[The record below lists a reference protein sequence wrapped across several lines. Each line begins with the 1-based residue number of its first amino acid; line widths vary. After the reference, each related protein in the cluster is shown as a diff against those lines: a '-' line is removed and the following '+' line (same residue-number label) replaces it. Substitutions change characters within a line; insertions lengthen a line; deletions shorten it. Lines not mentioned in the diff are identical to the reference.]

1 MSKASKN
8 NMSIAIDPEI
18 QERMKVY
25 ATKKN
30 ISVSKLLRDLFE
42 KYVPNTEEDFD
53 TVILRVPHNAKQTE
67 AQLRD
72 WLNKRTESLVKALA
86 LDIAK

>member
-1 MSKASKN
+1 MSKANKN

-25 ATKKN
+25 AAKKN

-42 KYVPNTEEDFD
+42 KYIPNTEEDFD
-53 TVILRVPHNAKQTE
+53 TVILRVPHSVKQSE
-67 AQLRD
+67 VQLRE

-86 LDIAK
+86 LDVAQ

>member
-18 QERMKVY
+18 QERMKVH
-25 ATKKN
+25 AAKKN

-42 KYVPNTEEDFD
+42 KYIPNTEDDFD
-53 TVILRVPHNAKQTE
+53 TVILRVPHNVKQTE
-67 AQLRD
+67 VQLRD

-86 LDIAK
+86 ADIAK